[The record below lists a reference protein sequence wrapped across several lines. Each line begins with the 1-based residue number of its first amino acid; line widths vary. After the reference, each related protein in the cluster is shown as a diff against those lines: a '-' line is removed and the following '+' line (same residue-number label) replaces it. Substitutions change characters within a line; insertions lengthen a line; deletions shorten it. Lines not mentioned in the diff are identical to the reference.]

1 MIATPLM
8 YSLEG
13 DFQIDDFLD
22 EDSDFA
28 QGVFLVNQRFMDG
41 EPGYILVEGDIANPM
56 VIEAIGKTRENM
68 NSHDRELDP
77 DQISRTPSGEVELI
91 ALDEILIFVQ
101 AAMYENITPFEEAG
115 WDSGEDDGGL
125 DCETISLL
133 YPGVG
138 IRKIPV
144 LEDRD

>member
-1 MIATPLM
+1 MTVAIISLLITLLATPLM

-41 EPGYILVEGDIANPM
+41 EPGYILVEGDIANPK
-56 VIEAIGKTRENM
+56 VIEAITETRENM
-68 NSHDRELDP
+68 NSHDRTLDP

-91 ALDEILIFVQ
+91 ALDEILIFAQ
-101 AAMYENITPFEEAG
+101 SAMYENITPFEEAG
-115 WDSGEDDGGL
+115 LFFFKSSKRASTLFLTCSGE
-125 DCETISLL
+125 
-133 YPGVG
+133 
-138 IRKIPV
+138 
-144 LEDRD
+144 